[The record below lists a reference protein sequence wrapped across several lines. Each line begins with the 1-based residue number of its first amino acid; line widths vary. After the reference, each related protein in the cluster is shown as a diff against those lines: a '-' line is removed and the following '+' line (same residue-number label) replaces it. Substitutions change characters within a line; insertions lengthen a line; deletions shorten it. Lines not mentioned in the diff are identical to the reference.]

1 MNIRNGDTVQVLVGE
16 DKGKRG
22 QVTAVNIKKSTVTI
36 QGINVARK
44 HIKKGH
50 PQSPQGGRLDIEVP
64 MHACKVALI
73 DPTTNK
79 PTRVGYRY
87 LDDGSKERYAR
98 KSGTSLGL
106 VSPPKASRAKKS

>member
-22 QVTAVNIKKSTVTI
+22 QVTAVNIKKSMVTI

-44 HIKKGH
+44 HIKRGH

-64 MHACKVALI
+64 MHSCKVALI
-73 DPTTNK
+73 
-79 PTRVGYRY
+79 
-87 LDDGSKERYAR
+87 DDGSKERYAK
-98 KSGTSLGL
+98 KSGTSLGP
-106 VSPPKASRAKKS
+106 VSPPKASRAKKA